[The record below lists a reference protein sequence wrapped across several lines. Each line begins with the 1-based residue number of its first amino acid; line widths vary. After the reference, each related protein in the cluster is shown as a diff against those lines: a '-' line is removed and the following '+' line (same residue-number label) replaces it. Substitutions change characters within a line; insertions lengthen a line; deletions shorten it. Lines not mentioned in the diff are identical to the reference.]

1 MFYVFSIS
9 SGTSILKTTAFKQYF
24 QGVQGQIGTIIRII

>member
-1 MFYVFSIS
+1 MFFQSPQGPRY
-9 SGTSILKTTAFKQYF
+9 LKTTAFKQYF